1 MKVMGFTVLALV
13 ATLLAPSYSAP
24 SPTFDPITAAS
35 FTAAGGLVRILDI
48 FCVCRTQSGFSG
60 PDCLFRRDPDR
71 ADGGDLGWEGGGHQG
86 TPAQDPRQL
95 SGRVEK
101 GDWICVQ

>member
-1 MKVMGFTVLALV
+1 MA
-13 ATLLAPSYSAP
+13 APA
-24 SPTFDPITAAS
+24 PTFDPITAAS

>member
-1 MKVMGFTVLALV
+1 MAWCVSLIFFV
-13 ATLLAPSYSAP
+13 P
-24 SPTFDPITAAS
+24 AA
-35 FTAAGGLVRILDI
+35 A
-48 FCVCRTQSGFSG
+48 QSGFSG
-60 PDCLFRRDPDR
+60 PDRLFRRDLDR
-71 ADGGDLGWEGGGHQG
+71 ADGGDLSWEGGGHQG